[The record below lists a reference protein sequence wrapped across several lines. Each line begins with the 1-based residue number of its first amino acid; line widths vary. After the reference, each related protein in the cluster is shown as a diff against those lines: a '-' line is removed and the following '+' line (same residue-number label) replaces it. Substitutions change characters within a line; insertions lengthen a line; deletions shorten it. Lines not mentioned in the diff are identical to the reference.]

1 MILVGAAHH
10 RALMDSRVAADDV
23 FDHRGE
29 DLEAVVADDE
39 ALDAGI
45 EEDEAV
51 LIQIVDVAG
60 VHPDAAIG
68 VAAEAV
74 RLSVASEEVEV
85 SEEAEVLAAAA
96 SEEEW
101 AEAAVP
107 APGSKTRNNQ
117 IINFNKKTRNMKK
130 SIIIILAVVAI
141 LVIWAV
147 SVYNGL
153 VTMDE
158 NVTGQW
164 ANVETQYQRRADLI
178 PNLVNTVKGYATHEK
193 ETLEGVVAARS
204 QATQIKVD
212 AEDLTP
218 EKLAEYQKAQG
229 AVTSALGK
237 LLAITENY
245 PDLKANQNFLEL
257 QAQLEGTENRI
268 NVARKNFN
276 DAAQAYNTNIRRF
289 PKNIFAGMFGF
300 DKKAYFEAEE
310 GSEKAPK
317 VEF

>member
-1 MILVGAAHH
+1 
-10 RALMDSRVAADDV
+10 
-23 FDHRGE
+23 
-29 DLEAVVADDE
+29 
-39 ALDAGI
+39 
-45 EEDEAV
+45 
-51 LIQIVDVAG
+51 
-60 VHPDAAIG
+60 
-68 VAAEAV
+68 
-74 RLSVASEEVEV
+74 
-85 SEEAEVLAAAA
+85 
-96 SEEEW
+96 
-101 AEAAVP
+101 
-107 APGSKTRNNQ
+107 
-117 IINFNKKTRNMKK
+117 MKK

-141 LVIWAV
+141 LVIWAI

-153 VTMDE
+153 VTIDE
-158 NVTGQW
+158 NVSGQW

-212 AEDLTP
+212 AADLT
-218 EKLAEYQKAQG
+218 
-229 AVTSALGK
+229 LGK